1 MRTLQ
6 SRSLLVLHILLMLV
20 SSISMAQVWDFNTWH
35 DIKFGG
41 DLTKN
46 LSASIDQQLRLE
58 ENSTRVD
65 QTFTELGLKYDLP
78 KGFKAAV
85 AYRLSWVADRDMCFE
100 SRHRYIVDLGYGRK
114 VWRLRP
120 ELRARFQ
127 HRPSVSAF
135 SESAKP
141 EESSILVR
149 LKFGVSYAGLKDW
162 KPGVEFEA
170 FIRTNHP
177 LMNGFIAYR
186 YRASLQ
192 YGLPKRQAIS
202 VFYLLETDY
211 SRITP
216 QFTSIL
222 GIDYSYEWKLPKKKK
237 KKNKDEE

>member
-1 MRTLQ
+1 MRTPL
-6 SRSLLVLHILLMLV
+6 SRSLLVLLILLMLV

-35 DIKFGG
+35 GVKVSG

-46 LSASIDQQLRLE
+46 LSLSAEQQLRLE

-85 AYRLSWVADRDMCFE
+85 AYRLSWVANKDRYFE
-100 SRHRYIVDLGYGRK
+100 NRHRYIVDLSYGK
-114 VWRLRP
+114 TIWRLKP

-141 EESSILVR
+141 EESPILVR
-149 LKFGVSYAGLKDW
+149 LKFGISYTELKDW

-170 FIRTNHP
+170 FIRTNDP
-177 LMNGFIAYR
+177 RMNGFIAYR